1 MRIALA
7 VKSQLDEETS
17 GLFAH
22 KRRCFSCLALGS
34 IVVPLGDE
42 YSRIQLPASMI
53 LVRKAFPF
61 ILNIKKQ
68 LGLFNAKYTHIAM
81 YYV

>member
-1 MRIALA
+1 
-7 VKSQLDEETS
+7 
-17 GLFAH
+17 
-22 KRRCFSCLALGS
+22 
-34 IVVPLGDE
+34 
-42 YSRIQLPASMI
+42 MI

-81 YYV
+81 YYVWIKLPIVIITNKNFIYLPTISKQLKFQVSWVLRSSELLELLDLLNKFV